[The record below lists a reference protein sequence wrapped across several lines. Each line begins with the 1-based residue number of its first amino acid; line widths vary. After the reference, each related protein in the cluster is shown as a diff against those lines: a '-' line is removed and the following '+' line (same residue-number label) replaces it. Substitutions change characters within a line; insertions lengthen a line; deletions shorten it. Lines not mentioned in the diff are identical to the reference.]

1 MASTRSLPSPRLQLW
16 ESLDRVGLHA
26 AVTDMG
32 AGLDSLVE
40 DGGSNLSSGQR
51 QLLSMARALL
61 RRARVM
67 VLDEAT
73 ASL

>member
-1 MASTRSLPSPRLQLW
+1 MLPPQLW

-26 AVTDMG
+26 TITDMG
-32 AGLDSLVE
+32 AGLDSAVE

-51 QLLSMARALL
+51 QLVSMARALL
-61 RRARVM
+61 RHARVM